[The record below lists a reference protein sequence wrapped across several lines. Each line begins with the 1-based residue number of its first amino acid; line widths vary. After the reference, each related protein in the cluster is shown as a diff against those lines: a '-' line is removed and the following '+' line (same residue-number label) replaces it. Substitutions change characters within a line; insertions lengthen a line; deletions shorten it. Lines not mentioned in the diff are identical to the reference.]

1 MGYCRY
7 LLVPTNLP
15 VRYSFAEDGI
25 YESACRAFAFGPCDV
40 DYVQFIEIFRLHQRS
55 VLLSRS
61 SPAAGEERT
70 L

>member
-1 MGYCRY
+1 MGSYKY
-7 LLVPTNLP
+7 VPVLTNFP

-40 DYVQFIEIFRLHQRS
+40 DYVQSIEVFRLHQRS
-55 VLLSRS
+55 VLLSRIP
-61 SPAAGEERT
+61 PAVGEEHA